1 MENNKSNEILI
12 KTYTCWLSISCT
24 LPNNE
29 ILPPN
34 LTKEHLEEF
43 FEVKAKEIGEFHSV
57 KLEYVEIHKSF
68 QCYVN
73 FLTEDSAKQ
82 AVKLFDQIELENLKI
97 RSEYRLPKNNKKLNP
112 LLSHNDRTET
122 AASSKNP
129 LLLKQSD
136 IRPRS
141 NSVVRSKPNQSD
153 IRPRSNSVV
162 RSKPNQSAILP
173 RSNSK
178 ACPKQSENIKRYV
191 VIDGNNVAIQ

>member
-1 MENNKSNEILI
+1 MENAI

-34 LTKEHLEEF
+34 ITKEHLEEF
-43 FEVKAKEIGEFHSV
+43 FEFKAKEIGEFHSV
-57 KLEYVEIHKSF
+57 KLKYVEIHKSF

-82 AVKLFDQIELENLKI
+82 AVKLFDQQELENLKI
-97 RSEYRLPKNNKKLNP
+97 KSEYRPPKENKKPNP
-112 LLSHNDRTET
+112 LLNHNDRTET
-122 AASSKNP
+122 AASNKNP
-129 LLLKQSD
+129 LLQKQSN
-136 IRPRS
+136 IRSRS
-141 NSVVRSKPNQSD
+141 NSEARSKL
-153 IRPRSNSVV
+153 
-162 RSKPNQSAILP
+162 NQSAIRP

-178 ACPKQSENIKRYV
+178 ACPTQNENIKRYV

>member
-1 MENNKSNEILI
+1 MANVQSNEISI
-12 KTYTCWLSISCT
+12 KTFTCWLSISCT
-24 LPNNE
+24 LPNND
-29 ILPPN
+29 ILPSN
-34 LTKEHLEEF
+34 ITKENLEEF

-57 KLEYVEIHKSF
+57 KLNYVEIHKSF

-73 FLTEDSAKQ
+73 FLTEDSAER

-97 RSEYRLPKNNKKLNP
+97 KSKYRPHKENKIP

-129 LLLKQSD
+129 LLQKQSD

-153 IRPRSNSVV
+153 IRPRSS
-162 RSKPNQSAILP
+162 
-173 RSNSK
+173 SK